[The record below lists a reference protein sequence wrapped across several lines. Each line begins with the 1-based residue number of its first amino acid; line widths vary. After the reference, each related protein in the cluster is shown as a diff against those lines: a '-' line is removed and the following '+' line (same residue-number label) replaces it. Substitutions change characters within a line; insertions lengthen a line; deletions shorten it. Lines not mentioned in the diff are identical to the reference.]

1 MVNLIDTML
10 STTLQQ
16 LHIIDNWQ
24 YLVLNVLGVL
34 VMMAFGCYAARR
46 SAFGWIKTLFYVA
59 GMPAVF
65 LIGIRLAYLFFYADI
80 NDPAIHF
87 MDLKLHGF
95 SLYGGL
101 ILVVI
106 YSVIASWLNR
116 IPLWS
121 WLDFHTPGLMGYVAL
136 GKTGCFLNGCC
147 FGTPTI
153 MPWGINYAPGSQAY
167 SYYIVQAF
175 NNTASPSWSVYSDL
189 IHPVQLYEVAIAVA
203 LLITAGILLRKRF
216 WPGTVFLI
224 SAALYSLA
232 RLGMFYLRADPGT
245 GAFYHLLPWLYVT
258 VASLSLLILIQ
269 QLYCQ
274 YKLLNRGSDL

>member
-1 MVNLIDTML
+1 ML

-16 LHIIDNWQ
+16 LHILDNWQ

-34 VMMAFGCYAARR
+34 VMMVFGCYAARK
-46 SAFGWIKTLFYVA
+46 SAFSWIKALVYVA
-59 GMPAVF
+59 GIPVVF

-87 MDLKLHGF
+87 LDLKLHGF

-106 YSVIASWLNR
+106 YSVIASWLSR

-136 GKTGCFLNGCC
+136 GKTGCFINGCC
-147 FGTPTI
+147 FGSPTI
-153 MPWGINYAPGSQAY
+153 MPWGISYLVGSQAY

-175 NNTASPSWSVYSDL
+175 NNKASHSWLVYSDR
-189 IHPVQLYEVAIAVA
+189 IHPVQLYEVIIAIALVIA
-203 LLITAGILLRKRF
+203 AYILLRKKVL
-216 WPGTVFLI
+216 PGIVFLI
-224 SAALYSLA
+224 TTAIYSLA
-232 RLGMFYLRADPGT
+232 RLGLLFLRANPETGT
-245 GAFYHLLPWLYVT
+245 YFYLLPWLYVA
-258 VASLSLLILIQ
+258 VAGLSLVILLQ
-269 QLYCQ
+269 RLYFQ